1 LTTDPRIFR
10 VIKPEIRI
18 LGIDDGKFLP
28 HTKGTVIVVGVVFRG
43 GLWLEGVM
51 HTTVDID
58 GSNATEQ
65 LAKMINSSPHCQQL
79 RLVMLNG
86 ITLGGFNLVNIEVLN
101 LVTSL
106 PILALTRDKPNLD
119 AIRSALT
126 HLPQMD
132 ERWEIVEAAGEI
144 YEIANKGTHLY
155 METAGISLADAKRIV
170 ELASTRSSFP
180 EPLRVAHLVASGVSN
195 IDEFDLDKV

>member
-1 LTTDPRIFR
+1 MTSDPRIFR

-65 LAKMINSSPHCQQL
+65 LAKMINSSPHCKQL

-86 ITLGGFNLVNIEVLN
+86 ITLGGFNLVNIKVLH

-119 AIRSALT
+119 AIRSALK

-132 ERWEIVEAAGEI
+132 ERWGIVEAAGEI
-144 YEIANKGTHLY
+144 YEIANKGAHLY

-170 ELASTRSSFP
+170 DLASTRSSFP

>member
-1 LTTDPRIFR
+1 MTTAPRIFR

-51 HTTVDID
+51 HTTVKID

-65 LAKMINSSPHCQQL
+65 LAKMINSSPHYQQL

-86 ITLGGFNLVNIEVLN
+86 ITLGGFNLVNIKVLH

-126 HLPQMD
+126 HLPQKNK
-132 ERWEIVEAAGEI
+132 RWEVVEAAGEI
-144 YEIANKGTHLY
+144 YEITNKGTHLY
-155 METAGISLADAKRIV
+155 METAGISLSDAKKIV

>member
-1 LTTDPRIFR
+1 MTTNSRLFR

-18 LGIDDGKFLP
+18 LGIDDGKFMP
-28 HTKGTVIVVGVVFRG
+28 HSKGTVIVVGVVFRG

-51 HTTVDID
+51 HSTVDID

-65 LAKMINSSPHCQQL
+65 LVKMINNSPHCRQL

-86 ITLGGFNLVNIEVLN
+86 ITLGGFNLVNIKGLH
-101 LVTSL
+101 LATSL

-126 HLPQMD
+126 HLPKID
-132 ERWEIVEAAGEI
+132 ERWGIVEAAGEI
-144 YEIANKGTHLY
+144 YEITNKGAHLY
-155 METAGISLADAKRIV
+155 METAGISLEDAKKIV

>member
-1 LTTDPRIFR
+1 LTTAPRIFR

-51 HTTVDID
+51 HTTVKID

-65 LAKMINSSPHCQQL
+65 LAKMINSSPHYQQL

-86 ITLGGFNLVNIEVLN
+86 ITLGGFNLVNIKVLH

-106 PILALTRDKPNLD
+106 PILALTRDKPNLE

-126 HLPQMD
+126 HLPQKNK
-132 ERWEIVEAAGEI
+132 RWEVVEAAGEI
-144 YEIANKGTHLY
+144 YEITNKGTHLY
-155 METAGISLADAKRIV
+155 METAGISLSDAKKIV
-170 ELASTRSSFP
+170 ELASARSSFP

>member
-1 LTTDPRIFR
+1 MTTDPKLFR

-18 LGIDDGKFLP
+18 LGIDDGKFVP
-28 HTKGTVIVVGVVFRG
+28 HTEGTVIVVGVVFRG

-51 HTTVDID
+51 HTTVEID

-65 LAKMINSSPHCQQL
+65 LTTMINNSPHHRQL

-86 ITLGGFNLVNIEVLN
+86 ITLAGFNLVNIKMLH
-101 LVTSL
+101 LATSL
-106 PILALTRDKPNLD
+106 PILALTRDKPNLE

-126 HLPQMD
+126 HLPQT
-132 ERWEIVEAAGEI
+132 EKRWGVIEAAGMIHEFT
-144 YEIANKGTHLY
+144 NKGVNLY
-155 METAGISLADAKRIV
+155 METAGISLTDAKKIV

>member
-1 LTTDPRIFR
+1 LTTNHRLFR

-18 LGIDDGKFLP
+18 LGIDDGKFVP

-51 HTTVDID
+51 HTTVEID
-58 GSNATEQ
+58 GLNATEQ
-65 LAKMINSSPHCQQL
+65 LATMINDSPHHRQL

-86 ITLGGFNLVNIEVLN
+86 ITLAGFNLVNIKKLH
-101 LVTSL
+101 LATAL
-106 PILALTRDKPNLD
+106 PILALTRDKPNLE

-126 HLPQMD
+126 HLSQME
-132 ERWEIVEAAGEI
+132 ERWDIVEAAGEI
-144 YEIANKGTHLY
+144 HEFINKGVNLY
-155 METAGISLADAKRIV
+155 MVTAGISLTDAKKIV
-170 ELASTRSSFP
+170 GLVSTRSSFP

-195 IDEFDLDKV
+195 TV

>member
-1 LTTDPRIFR
+1 MTTNSRLFR

-18 LGIDDGKFLP
+18 LGIDDGKFMP
-28 HTKGTVIVVGVVFRG
+28 HTNGTVIVVGVVFRG

-65 LAKMINSSPHCQQL
+65 LAKMISNSPHCRQL

-86 ITLGGFNLVNIEVLN
+86 ITLGGFNLVNIKVLH
-101 LVTSL
+101 LATSL

-126 HLPQMD
+126 HLPKSD
-132 ERWEIVEAAGEI
+132 ERWGIVEAAGEI
-144 YEIANKGTHLY
+144 YEITNKGVHLY
-155 METAGISLADAKRIV
+155 METAGISLEDAKKIV

-195 IDEFDLDKV
+195 IDEFNLDKV

>member
-1 LTTDPRIFR
+1 LTTNPRLFR

-18 LGIDDGKFLP
+18 LGIDDGKFMP
-28 HTKGTVIVVGVVFRG
+28 RTKGTVIVVGVVFRG

-65 LAKMINSSPHCQQL
+65 LGKMINNSPHCRQL

-86 ITLGGFNLVNIEVLN
+86 ITLGGFNLVNIKL
-101 LVTSL
+101 LHSVTSL

-119 AIRSALT
+119 SIRSALA
-126 HLPQMD
+126 HLPKID
-132 ERWEIVEAAGEI
+132 ERWGIVEAAGEI
-144 YEIANKGTHLY
+144 YEITNKGANLY
-155 METAGISLADAKRIV
+155 METAGISLSDAKKIV

-180 EPLRVAHLVASGVSN
+180 EPLRIAHLVASGVSN
-195 IDEFDLDKV
+195 IDEFDVDKV

>member
-1 LTTDPRIFR
+1 LTTAPRIFR

-51 HTTVDID
+51 HTTVKID

-65 LAKMINSSPHCQQL
+65 LAKMINSSPHYQQL

-86 ITLGGFNLVNIEVLN
+86 ITLGGFNLVNIKVLH

-106 PILALTRDKPNLD
+106 PILALTRDKPNLE

-126 HLPQMD
+126 HLPQKNK
-132 ERWEIVEAAGEI
+132 RWEVVEAAGEI
-144 YEIANKGTHLY
+144 YEITN
-155 METAGISLADAKRIV
+155 METAGISLSDAKKIV